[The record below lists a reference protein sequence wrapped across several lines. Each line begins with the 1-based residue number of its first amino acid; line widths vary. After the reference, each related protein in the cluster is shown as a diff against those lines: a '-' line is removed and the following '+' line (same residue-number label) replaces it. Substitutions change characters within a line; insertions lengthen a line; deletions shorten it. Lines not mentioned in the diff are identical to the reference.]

1 MIKTHLQGTFAAG
14 ELIWGALRHISCSA
28 PNPELPRWLCSDPS
42 WSRFHRFYPPDRFVK
57 IWETLC
63 AQKPCH
69 MTFTCCTR
77 VASQDFW
84 IEIENAWGRWSW
96 GVGQVETQLGRG
108 AWLWPLLIPFS
119 PFGLSSIL
127 PLQKGQDGTEMT
139 PSLAASR
146 EDCLSLETVDLLHHY
161 RARRQTLHGPRARRG
176 ESAADKM
183 PVAWKHMEEKHLKS
197 FEAHFIHSP
206 QVFSEPGAALEL
218 NTLVSF
224 LVHSPLSSW
233 YPERWVKKLSPHGFC
248 EDSTWDRAY
257 KVFGASAHRESSMA
271 IGGKSLFHWEVSDCQ
286 WCEWFSLGVRT
297 QRVSLAWKEKLTISQ
312 LLLWLCS
319 Y

>member
-1 MIKTHLQGTFAAG
+1 MTALWSFRVPLPPFLSPWKVCKNMRNSVCTKTLPHDVHLLHQGGLSGFLDRNRKCLG
-14 ELIWGALRHISCSA
+14 EMELRCGSGWNTARQGSLALA
-28 PNPELPRWLCSDPS
+28 PP
-42 WSRFHRFYPPDRFVK
+42 H
-57 IWETLC
+57 
-63 AQKPCH
+63 
-69 MTFTCCTR
+69 
-77 VASQDFW
+77 
-84 IEIENAWGRWSW
+84 
-96 GVGQVETQLGRG
+96 
-108 AWLWPLLIPFS
+108 PLLSLWFVIHS
-119 PFGLSSIL
+119 VTTEGTRWDRDDLQLSSL
-127 PLQKGQDGTEMT
+127 KTGLLVTGNCGSPSSLQSQKAD
-139 PSLAASR
+139 LARPAS
-146 EDCLSLETVDLLHHY
+146 SH
-161 RARRQTLHGPRARRG
+161 G

-183 PVAWKHMEEKHLKS
+183 PVAWKHMDEKHPKS

-233 YPERWVKKLSPHGFC
+233 YPERWVQKFSPHGFC